1 MVTTNKKLIHIQG
14 VSKCY
19 DKGGQPFYALNGM
32 NTSIHKGSFVTIV
45 GRSGSGK
52 STLLNSLTGID
63 QVSEGQILIDDIP
76 VTALSEKEVALWR
89 GANVGIIFQFFQL
102 MPTLTVL
109 ENILLPMELVGK
121 IPKRK
126 RKNRAM
132 SLLEQVSMSTHA
144 NKFPS
149 ELSGGEQQRVAIAR
163 ALANDPP
170 ILVADEPTGN
180 LDSKTAHQILDLF
193 GELKALGKTIIMV
206 THERERIRNA
216 CRSIEIMDGQIISDM
231 TYGEA
236 I

>member
-1 MVTTNKKLIHIQG
+1 MATGKNNLIHMNN

-19 DKGGQPFYALNGM
+19 KKGDKQFFALKKM
-32 NTSIHKGSFVTIV
+32 STTIQKGSFVTVV

-63 QVSEGQILIDDIP
+63 QVSDGQILVDDVP
-76 VTALSEKEVALWR
+76 VSSLSEKEVALWR
-89 GANVGIIFQFFQL
+89 GANIGIIFQFFQL

-109 ENILLPMELVGK
+109 ENIMLPMELVDK

-126 RKNRAM
+126 RKQRATE
-132 SLLEQVSMSTHA
+132 LLEKVSMLSHA
-144 NKFPS
+144 DKFPS

-180 LDSKTAHQILDLF
+180 LDSKTAHQILELF
-193 GELKALGKTIIMV
+193 GQLKALGKTIVMV
-206 THERERIRNA
+206 THERERIKNA
-216 CRSIEIMDGQIISDM
+216 CRSIEIKDGQIISDI
-231 TYGEA
+231 TYDRA